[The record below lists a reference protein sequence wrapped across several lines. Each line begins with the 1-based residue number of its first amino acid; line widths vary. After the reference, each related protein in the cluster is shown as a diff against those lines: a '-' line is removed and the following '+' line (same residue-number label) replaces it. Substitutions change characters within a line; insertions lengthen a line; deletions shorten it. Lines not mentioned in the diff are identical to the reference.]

1 MSTMKVLLIDD
12 EAPIVAMY
20 NEKLSKE
27 GFNVLTAA
35 NGIIGIQI
43 AKKERPDVILLD
55 IIMPKLNGLDVL
67 KELKNEP
74 TTKDIP
80 VYLLT
85 NIQEETG
92 EDRGK
97 QFGAA
102 GYLFKAETEPGEL
115 VRMLK
120 GLKK

>member
-1 MSTMKVLLIDD
+1 MKVLLIDD
-12 EAPIVAMY
+12 EAPIINMY
-20 NEKLSKE
+20 KEKLTKE
-27 GFNVLTAA
+27 GYKVLTAP
-35 NGIIGIQI
+35 NGVVGIQT
-43 AKKERPDVILLD
+43 AKDEQPDVILLD
-55 IIMPKLNGLDVL
+55 IIMPKINGLDVL

-74 TTKDIP
+74 KTKDIP

-102 GYLFKAETEPGEL
+102 GYMFKAETEPAKL
-115 VRMLK
+115 VEVLK
-120 GLKK
+120 GLKSR